1 MENCKMILDIP
12 FKKNRIQQISGVVYE
27 QVSTCGYDNVALKM
41 DLLVPRQRKRIPA
54 VVFVTGGQF
63 IHANRDNCI
72 QLRFSLAEAGYVV
85 ASIEYRTA
93 PTAIFPEPIEDVK
106 AAIRYLRANAERFH
120 IDDKNIGIVG
130 ESSGG
135 YLAAFAGV
143 TNGITRFD
151 RGEYL
156 NKSSAVQA
164 VVDLYGPSDLS
175 AVGADFTS
183 TKQRLYYSAGSA
195 EALWINGIGVFGGV
209 DGGVLADRKRLEEAN
224 PISYIKKSTPPFLLM
239 HGDRDQMVS
248 PSQTEILHEALL
260 KAGLDSTRYLVKNAG
275 HGGLTWVQPVVE
287 KIIQDFLDRHLR

>member
-183 TKQRLYYSAGSA
+183 TKQRLYYSSGSA

-224 PISYIKKSTPPFLLM
+224 PISYIKKSTSPFLLM

-260 KAGLDSTRYLVKNAG
+260 KAGIDSTRYLVKNAG